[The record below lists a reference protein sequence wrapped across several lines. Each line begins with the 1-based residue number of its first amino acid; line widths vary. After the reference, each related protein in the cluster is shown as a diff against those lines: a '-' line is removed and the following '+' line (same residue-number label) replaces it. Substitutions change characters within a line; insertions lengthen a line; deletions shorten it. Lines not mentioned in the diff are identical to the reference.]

1 MSKNEQNNSINDKN
15 EAAPPLIKAKKHI
28 KYKIVHGS
36 FKKAKTEFK
45 LLKRAKDPEDKNETK
60 EEKKIEN
67 ITSRPSNDSWSI
79 FSPNFAT
86 NPNKQEKTAT
96 VNNSFATNITV
107 NNEENLQKDM
117 ISKSLL
123 DFAPNDDDKISK
135 LEKEINGL
143 KETNQN
149 ILNLIMEKEKEN
161 KVLINEID
169 KYKIESIDKLS
180 NYLNFIEELG
190 KKFKFTNDDEEE
202 INLDIKNNLNE
213 TNELN
218 IELNKNNQL
227 KKILAK
233 KNDEFNEINNAIK
246 KLIFEDN
253 SPLLNESNND
263 NTPNNSNNANNI
275 NNINN
280 IDDQKQNTN
289 NLSNSNKEED
299 NEIIKLRKD
308 YNKLKEDY
316 DKLLEK
322 YKQEEKKNKGKNRI
336 KFIYKDLPL
345 NIKQKYEKDIQG
357 LIVEGEEIKKK
368 YGKEIDETN
377 MTIGSIKV
385 QFLNKQFEKE
395 TNLLNNKKKIKNLI
409 KQCKSLGIKLNNDI
423 LNIK

>member
-45 LLKRAKDPEDKNETK
+45 LLKKAKEPEDKNEIK
-60 EEKKIEN
+60 EDKKIEN
-67 ITSRPSNDSWSI
+67 ITSRPSIDSWSI

-86 NPNKQEKTAT
+86 NPNKQEKTVT
-96 VNNSFATNITV
+96 GNNSSATNNTI
-107 NNEENLQKDM
+107 NNEENFQKDL
-117 ISKSLL
+117 ISKSLI

-149 ILNLIMEKEKEN
+149 IFNLIMEKEKEN

-253 SPLLNESNND
+253 SPLLNETNND
-263 NTPNNSNNANNI
+263 NTTNNTNNI

-280 IDDQKQNTN
+280 IDEQKPNSNTN
-289 NLSNSNKEED
+289 NLGNSNKEED
-299 NEIIKLRKD
+299 NEIIKVRND
-308 YNKLKEDY
+308 YNQLKEDY
-316 DKLLEK
+316 NKLLEK
-322 YKQEEKKNKGKNRI
+322 YRQEEKKNKGKNRI
-336 KFIYKDLPL
+336 KFIYKDLPQ

-357 LIVEGEEIKKK
+357 LIEEGEEIKKK

-377 MTIGSIKV
+377 MTIGSLKV
-385 QFLNKQFEKE
+385 QFLNTQFEKE
-395 TNLLNNKKKIKNLI
+395 TKILNNKKKIKNLI
-409 KQCKSLGIKLNNDI
+409 KQCKSLGIKLNNEI

>member
-15 EAAPPLIKAKKHI
+15 EAAPPLIKSKKHI

-36 FKKAKTEFK
+36 FKKARTEFK
-45 LLKRAKDPEDKNETK
+45 LLKTVKEPEDKNVIK
-60 EEKKIEN
+60 EYKNKEIL
-67 ITSRPSNDSWSI
+67 TSRPSNDSWSI

-86 NPNKQEKTAT
+86 NPNTYRQEK
-96 VNNSFATNITV
+96 VINNSITTNNTI
-107 NNEENLQKDM
+107 NNEENLQKDI
-117 ISKSLL
+117 ISKSLF
-123 DFAPNDDDKISK
+123 DFSPNEDDKIEK

-169 KYKIESIDKLS
+169 KYKMESIDKLS

-190 KKFKFTNDDEEE
+190 KKFKFTNDDEE
-202 INLDIKNNLNE
+202 INLDIKNNSNE
-213 TNELN
+213 TDELS

-246 KLIFEDN
+246 KLIFEDH
-253 SPLLNESNND
+253 SPLLNEPDNN
-263 NTPNNSNNANNI
+263 NNNNNI

-280 IDDQKQNTN
+280 INNNDEQKPNSN
-289 NLSNSNKEED
+289 NLNNSNKEED
-299 NEIIKLRKD
+299 NEIIKLKND

-316 DKLLEK
+316 NKLLEK

-336 KFIYKDLPL
+336 KFIYKDLPQ

-357 LIVEGEEIKKK
+357 LIVEGEQIKKK

-377 MTIGSIKV
+377 MTIGSTKV
-385 QFLNKQFEKE
+385 AFLNKQFEKE
-395 TNLLNNKKKIKNLI
+395 TKLLNNKKKIKNLI
-409 KQCKSLGIKLNNDI
+409 KQCKSLGITLNNEI

>member
-15 EAAPPLIKAKKHI
+15 EAAPPLIKSKKHI

-36 FKKAKTEFK
+36 FKKARTEFK
-45 LLKRAKDPEDKNETK
+45 LLKTNKEPEDKNVIK
-60 EEKKIEN
+60 EYKNKEIL
-67 ITSRPSNDSWSI
+67 TSRPSNDSWSI

-86 NPNKQEKTAT
+86 NPNTYRQEK
-96 VNNSFATNITV
+96 VINNSITTNNTI
-107 NNEENLQKDM
+107 NNEENLQKDI
-117 ISKSLL
+117 ISKSLF
-123 DFAPNDDDKISK
+123 DFSPNEDDKIEK

-169 KYKIESIDKLS
+169 KYKMESIDKLS

-190 KKFKFTNDDEEE
+190 KKFKFTNDDEE
-202 INLDIKNNLNE
+202 INLDIKNNSNE
-213 TNELN
+213 TDELS

-246 KLIFEDN
+246 KLIFEDH
-253 SPLLNESNND
+253 SPLLNEPDNN
-263 NTPNNSNNANNI
+263 NNNNNI

-280 IDDQKQNTN
+280 INNNDEQKPNSN
-289 NLSNSNKEED
+289 NLNNSNKEED
-299 NEIIKLRKD
+299 NEIIKLKND

-316 DKLLEK
+316 NKLLEK

-336 KFIYKDLPL
+336 KFIYKDLPQ

-357 LIVEGEEIKKK
+357 LIVEGEQIKKK

-377 MTIGSIKV
+377 MTIGSTKV
-385 QFLNKQFEKE
+385 AFLNKQFEKE
-395 TNLLNNKKKIKNLI
+395 TKLLNNKKKIKNLI
-409 KQCKSLGIKLNNDI
+409 KQCKSLGITLNNEI

>member
-1 MSKNEQNNSINDKN
+1 MSKNEQNNSIINDKN

-28 KYKIVHGS
+28 KYKIVHES
-36 FKKAKTEFK
+36 FKKSRTEFK
-45 LLKRAKDPEDKNETK
+45 VLKTKKDSEDKNTIK
-60 EEKKIEN
+60 EDKNIGN

-79 FSPNFAT
+79 FAPNFAT
-86 NPNKQEKTAT
+86 NPNKQEKTM
-96 VNNSFATNITV
+96 NNSVATNNITD
-107 NNEENLQKDM
+107 NEENLQKDL
-117 ISKSLL
+117 ISKSLF
-123 DFAPNDDDKISK
+123 DFSPNDDDKITK
-135 LEKEINGL
+135 LEKEINVL

-149 ILNLIMEKEKEN
+149 IFNLIMEKEKEN
-161 KVLINEID
+161 KVLINDID
-169 KYKIESIDKLS
+169 KYKMESIDKLS

-233 KNDEFNEINNAIK
+233 KNDEFNEINNAVK
-246 KLIFEDN
+246 KLIFEGN
-253 SPLLNESNND
+253 SPLLNEPNND
-263 NTPNNSNNANNI
+263 SDNNNI

-280 IDDQKQNTN
+280 IDEQNANTNTN
-289 NLSNSNKEED
+289 NLNNSNKGED
-299 NEIIKLRKD
+299 NEIIKLKND

-316 DKLLEK
+316 NKLLEK
-322 YKQEEKKNKGKNRI
+322 YQQEEKKNKGKNRI
-336 KFIYKDLPL
+336 KFIYKDLPQ

-377 MTIGSIKV
+377 MTIGSLKV
-385 QFLNKQFEKE
+385 EFLNKQFEKE
-395 TNLLNNKKKIKNLI
+395 TKLLNNKKKIKTLI
-409 KQCKSLGIKLNNDI
+409 KQCKSLGIKLNNEI

>member
-45 LLKRAKDPEDKNETK
+45 LLKKAKEPEDKNEIK
-60 EEKKIEN
+60 EDKKIEN
-67 ITSRPSNDSWSI
+67 ITSRPSIDSWSI

-86 NPNKQEKTAT
+86 NPNKQEKTVT
-96 VNNSFATNITV
+96 GNNSSATNNTI
-107 NNEENLQKDM
+107 NNEENFQKDL
-117 ISKSLL
+117 ISKSLI

-149 ILNLIMEKEKEN
+149 IFNLIMEKEKEN

-253 SPLLNESNND
+253 SPLLNETNND
-263 NTPNNSNNANNI
+263 NTTNNTNNI

-280 IDDQKQNTN
+280 IDEQKPNSNSN
-289 NLSNSNKEED
+289 NLGNSNKEED
-299 NEIIKLRKD
+299 NEIIKVRND
-308 YNKLKEDY
+308 YNQLKEDY
-316 DKLLEK
+316 NKLLEK
-322 YKQEEKKNKGKNRI
+322 YRQEEKKNKGKNRI
-336 KFIYKDLPL
+336 KFVYKDLPL
-345 NIKQKYEKDIQG
+345 IIKQKYEKDIQG

-377 MTIGSIKV
+377 ITIGSIKV

-409 KQCKSLGIKLNNDI
+409 KQCKSLGIKLNNEI

>member
-45 LLKRAKDPEDKNETK
+45 LLKKAKEPEDKNEIK
-60 EEKKIEN
+60 EDKKIEN
-67 ITSRPSNDSWSI
+67 ITSRPSIDSWSI

-86 NPNKQEKTAT
+86 NPNKQEKTVT
-96 VNNSFATNITV
+96 GNNSSATNNTI
-107 NNEENLQKDM
+107 NNEDNFQKDL
-117 ISKSLL
+117 ISKSLI

-149 ILNLIMEKEKEN
+149 IFNLIMEKEKEN

-253 SPLLNESNND
+253 SPLLNETNND
-263 NTPNNSNNANNI
+263 NTTNNTNNI

-280 IDDQKQNTN
+280 IDEQKPNSNTN
-289 NLSNSNKEED
+289 NLGNSNKEED
-299 NEIIKLRKD
+299 NEIIKVRND
-308 YNKLKEDY
+308 YNQLKEDY
-316 DKLLEK
+316 HKLLEK
-322 YKQEEKKNKGKNRI
+322 YRQEEKKNKGKNRI

-345 NIKQKYEKDIQG
+345 IIKQKYEKNIQG

-409 KQCKSLGIKLNNDI
+409 KQCKSLGIKLNNEI

>member
-15 EAAPPLIKAKKHI
+15 EAAPPLIKPKKHI

-45 LLKRAKDPEDKNETK
+45 LLKKAKEPEDKNEIK
-60 EEKKIEN
+60 EDKKIEN
-67 ITSRPSNDSWSI
+67 ITSRPSIDSWSI

-86 NPNKQEKTAT
+86 NPNKQEKTVT
-96 VNNSFATNITV
+96 GNNSSATNNTI
-107 NNEENLQKDM
+107 NNEENFQKDM
-117 ISKSLL
+117 ISKSLI

-149 ILNLIMEKEKEN
+149 IFNLIMEKEKEN

-253 SPLLNESNND
+253 SPLLNETNND
-263 NTPNNSNNANNI
+263 NTTNNTNNI

-280 IDDQKQNTN
+280 IDEQKPNSNTN
-289 NLSNSNKEED
+289 NLGNSNKEED
-299 NEIIKLRKD
+299 NEIIKVRND
-308 YNKLKEDY
+308 YNQLKEDY
-316 DKLLEK
+316 NKLLEK
-322 YKQEEKKNKGKNRI
+322 YRQEEKKNKGKNRI

-345 NIKQKYEKDIQG
+345 IIKQKYEKDIQG

-409 KQCKSLGIKLNNDI
+409 KQCKSLGIKLNNEI

>member
-45 LLKRAKDPEDKNETK
+45 LLKKAKEPEDKNEIK
-60 EEKKIEN
+60 EDKKIEN
-67 ITSRPSNDSWSI
+67 ITSRPSIDSWSI

-86 NPNKQEKTAT
+86 NPNKQEKTVT
-96 VNNSFATNITV
+96 GNNSSATNNTI
-107 NNEENLQKDM
+107 NNEDNFQKDL
-117 ISKSLL
+117 ISKSLI

-149 ILNLIMEKEKEN
+149 IFNLIMEKEKEN

-253 SPLLNESNND
+253 SPLLNETNND
-263 NTPNNSNNANNI
+263 NTTNNTNNI

-280 IDDQKQNTN
+280 IDEQKSNSNTN
-289 NLSNSNKEED
+289 NLGNSNKEED
-299 NEIIKLRKD
+299 NEIIKVRND
-308 YNKLKEDY
+308 YNQLKEDY
-316 DKLLEK
+316 HKLLEK
-322 YKQEEKKNKGKNRI
+322 YRQEEKKNKGKNRI

-345 NIKQKYEKDIQG
+345 IIKQKYEKDIQG

-409 KQCKSLGIKLNNDI
+409 KQCKSLGIKLNNEI

>member
-15 EAAPPLIKAKKHI
+15 EAAPPLIKSKKHI

-36 FKKAKTEFK
+36 FKKARTEFK
-45 LLKRAKDPEDKNETK
+45 LLKTVKEPEDKNVIK
-60 EEKKIEN
+60 EYKNKEIL
-67 ITSRPSNDSWSI
+67 TSRPSNDSWSI

-86 NPNKQEKTAT
+86 NANTYRQEK
-96 VNNSFATNITV
+96 VINNSITTNNTI
-107 NNEENLQKDM
+107 NNEENLQKDI
-117 ISKSLL
+117 ISKSLF
-123 DFAPNDDDKISK
+123 DFSPNEDDKIEK

-169 KYKIESIDKLS
+169 KYKMESIDKLS

-190 KKFKFTNDDEEE
+190 KKFKFTNDDEE
-202 INLDIKNNLNE
+202 INLDIKNNSNE
-213 TNELN
+213 TDELN

-246 KLIFEDN
+246 KLIFEDH
-253 SPLLNESNND
+253 SPLLNEPDNN
-263 NTPNNSNNANNI
+263 NNNNNI

-280 IDDQKQNTN
+280 INNNDEQKPNSN
-289 NLSNSNKEED
+289 NLNNSNKEED
-299 NEIIKLRKD
+299 NEIIKLKND

-316 DKLLEK
+316 NKLLEK

-336 KFIYKDLPL
+336 KFIYKDLPQ

-357 LIVEGEEIKKK
+357 LIVEGEQIKKK

-377 MTIGSIKV
+377 MTIGSTKV
-385 QFLNKQFEKE
+385 AFLNKQFEKE
-395 TNLLNNKKKIKNLI
+395 TKLLNNKKKIKNLI
-409 KQCKSLGIKLNNDI
+409 KQCKSLGITLNNEI

>member
-45 LLKRAKDPEDKNETK
+45 LLKKAKEPQDKNEIK
-60 EEKKIEN
+60 EDKKIEN
-67 ITSRPSNDSWSI
+67 ITSRPSIDSWSI

-86 NPNKQEKTAT
+86 NPNKQEKTVT
-96 VNNSFATNITV
+96 GNNSSATNNTI
-107 NNEENLQKDM
+107 NNEENFQKDL
-117 ISKSLL
+117 ISKSLI

-149 ILNLIMEKEKEN
+149 IFNLIMEKEKEN

-213 TNELN
+213 TNELH

-253 SPLLNESNND
+253 SPLLNETNND
-263 NTPNNSNNANNI
+263 NTTNNTNNI

-280 IDDQKQNTN
+280 IDEQKPNSNTN
-289 NLSNSNKEED
+289 NLGNSNKEED
-299 NEIIKLRKD
+299 NEIIKVRND
-308 YNKLKEDY
+308 YNQLKEDY
-316 DKLLEK
+316 HKLLEK
-322 YKQEEKKNKGKNRI
+322 YRQEEKKNKGKNRI

-345 NIKQKYEKDIQG
+345 IIKQKYEKDIQG

-395 TNLLNNKKKIKNLI
+395 TNLLKNKKKIKNLI
-409 KQCKSLGIKLNNDI
+409 KQCKSLGIKLNNEI

>member
-15 EAAPPLIKAKKHI
+15 EAAPPLIKSKKHI

-36 FKKAKTEFK
+36 FKKARTEFK
-45 LLKRAKDPEDKNETK
+45 LLKTVKEPEDKNVIK
-60 EEKKIEN
+60 EYKNKEIL
-67 ITSRPSNDSWSI
+67 TSRPSNDSWSI

-86 NPNKQEKTAT
+86 NPNTYRQEK
-96 VNNSFATNITV
+96 VINNSITTNNTI
-107 NNEENLQKDM
+107 NNEENLQKDI
-117 ISKSLL
+117 ISKSLF
-123 DFAPNDDDKISK
+123 DFSPNEDDKIEK

-169 KYKIESIDKLS
+169 KYKMESIDKLS

-190 KKFKFTNDDEEE
+190 KKFKFTNDDEE
-202 INLDIKNNLNE
+202 INLDIKNNSNE
-213 TNELN
+213 TDELN

-253 SPLLNESNND
+253 SPLLNEPDNN
-263 NTPNNSNNANNI
+263 NNI

-280 IDDQKQNTN
+280 INNNDEQKPNSN
-289 NLSNSNKEED
+289 NLNNSNKEED
-299 NEIIKLRKD
+299 NEIIKLKND

-316 DKLLEK
+316 NKLLEK

-336 KFIYKDLPL
+336 KFIYKDLPQ

-357 LIVEGEEIKKK
+357 LIVEGEQIKKK

-377 MTIGSIKV
+377 MTIGSTKV
-385 QFLNKQFEKE
+385 AFLNKQFEKE
-395 TNLLNNKKKIKNLI
+395 TKLLNNKKKIKNLI
-409 KQCKSLGIKLNNDI
+409 KQCKSLGITLNNEI

>member
-45 LLKRAKDPEDKNETK
+45 LLKKAKEPEDKNEIK
-60 EEKKIEN
+60 EDKKIEN
-67 ITSRPSNDSWSI
+67 ITSRPSIDSWSI

-86 NPNKQEKTAT
+86 NPNKQEKTVT
-96 VNNSFATNITV
+96 GNNSSATNNTI
-107 NNEENLQKDM
+107 NNEENFQKDL
-117 ISKSLL
+117 ISKSLI

-149 ILNLIMEKEKEN
+149 IFNLIMEKEKEN

-253 SPLLNESNND
+253 SPLLNETNND
-263 NTPNNSNNANNI
+263 NTTNNTNNI

-280 IDDQKQNTN
+280 IDEQNANTNTNTNTN
-289 NLSNSNKEED
+289 NLNNSNKGDE
-299 NEIIKLRKD
+299 NEIIKLKND

-316 DKLLEK
+316 NKLLVK

-336 KFIYKDLPL
+336 KFVYKDLPQ

-368 YGKEIDETN
+368 YGKEIDEKN
-377 MTIGSIKV
+377 MIIGSLKV
-385 QFLNKQFEKE
+385 EFLNKQFEKE
-395 TNLLNNKKKIKNLI
+395 TKILNNKKKIKNLTNFI
-409 KQCKSLGIKLNNDI
+409 IFEDI
-423 LNIK
+423 LN